1 MNTAR
6 ALQELDLRPG
16 ATEEE
21 IRDAYRKLVTTWH
34 PDKYQNDP
42 ARLHEAELRIKN
54 INAAFEKLQANGF
67 RTERNSRKA
76 NDGSKKASSTST
88 EDRQNSEQAT
98 RGPATQ
104 SSTTPFYKS
113 PYLRFTAWLICVFFA
128 FILGFM
134 NGSEVDKSNGDHEK
148 KLDTSQNTITSQK
161 NKIVTLEEQAKHLQ
175 VTNEDL
181 QVTNEQLRNKVNVMM
196 QPTYIME
203 QAKQFSQ
210 KDRLELATT
219 WKEELDPKFTIEL
232 VNKIIPPRLDDLSE
246 NVASLYYWAIGPAR
260 QKRVLEPAQES
271 PPDSDP
277 PQNIHELQEL
287 VREIS
292 DAKDKAWLPFNK
304 DMLGVRTEA
313 CHIAVEKLNNLL
325 GNIVGQ
331 EEWETFVREA
341 RKRITEEQKDI
352 QLLHDLNPPVANN
365 SSINRLKQEFENI
378 KYWDW
383 INLDEP
389 IETGES
395 SLYKSGV
402 IFKHVS
408 KSSWQHWPKSES
420 SRQGDKRLEAAK
432 FHDKDYKVIGLLGQF
447 PEVVVIEMAHK
458 WGGKGIWLWVKK
470 AKLVV
475 PLEGYPY
482 VAREI
487 SEVEAN
493 DAQRNGNKAI
503 D

>member
-21 IRDAYRKLVTTWH
+21 IRDAYRKLAATWH

-42 ARLHEAELRIKN
+42 AKLHEAELRIKN

-67 RTERNSRKA
+67 RTERKKRKA
-76 NDGSKKASSTST
+76 NDGSKTASSTST
-88 EDRQNSEQAT
+88 EDGKNSDQAT

-113 PYLRFTAWLICVFFA
+113 PYLRFTSWLICIFFA

-148 KLDTSQNTITSQK
+148 KLDTSQNTIASLK

-175 VTNEDL
+175 A
-181 QVTNEQLRNKVNVMM
+181 TNEQLKNKVNVLVD
-196 QPTYIME
+196 PTYIIE
-203 QAKQFSQ
+203 QTKQFSQ
-210 KDRLELATT
+210 KNRLELAAT
-219 WKEELDPKFTIEL
+219 WREELDFKSKMEL
-232 VNKIIPPRLDDLSE
+232 FEETIPPGLDDLSE
-246 NVASLYYWAIGPAR
+246 DVAGLYYSAIGPTR
-260 QKRVLEPAQES
+260 QKRILNNVKRN
-271 PPDSDP
+271 PPTVNT
-277 PQNIHELQEL
+277 PQNIRELEEL
-287 VREIS
+287 VSEIS
-292 DAKDKAWLPFNK
+292 DAKDKAWLPFYTE
-304 DMLGVRTEA
+304 MLGVRSEA
-313 CHIAVEKLNNLL
+313 CRNAVEKLNTLL

-352 QLLHDLNPPVANN
+352 QLLQDLNPLVANN
-365 SSINRLKQEFENI
+365 TSINRLKQEFENI

-395 SLYKSGV
+395 SPYKSGV
-402 IFKHVS
+402 IFKHVA

-420 SRQGDKRLEAAK
+420 SRQGDKRIEAAK

-470 AKLVV
+470 AKLVI
-475 PLEGYPY
+475 PLEGFPY

-487 SEVEAN
+487 PAAEAN
-493 DAQRNGNKAI
+493 DAKRNGNKAV